1 MPAASGPKRPVK
13 SRCFAEANSFGP
25 AYLCGMRTTLHEDF
39 SIHDRLPKPRW
50 PDLCEAVRQ
59 HSASLDASRRVHVAQ
74 TIDAQYRK
82 CGLEPP
88 ASAFA
93 HFKEGAP
100 TITTGHQ
107 LVLAGGPA
115 FFHYKI
121 WTAIRLARQLMQAG
135 EAQAVVPVFW
145 MASEDHD
152 FDEIAGLPA
161 SPADWG
167 QLREVPPHRV
177 WQPEDLLRGQVAVGR
192 IAVTDGLRQFVET
205 WAEASGWSRAE
216 RDAWSAACAEPATV
230 LADVIRRWVHD
241 LYGREGLLIVD
252 GDDPALKHAASHLF
266 EAEWTGNGIH
276 DAVAMDSQALVDL
289 GKTPPVFPRKSMLFR
304 LEGPAGVRQR
314 LTLEQTTKEP
324 FPGAQ
329 HLSPNAL
336 LRPLYQE
343 FLLQNV
349 AMVGGATECAYW
361 FQLPQAFAQH
371 GLRMPL
377 VWLRD
382 SVTLLSSSSDPTLQP
397 FNPRHPGFRH
407 PEVAEAEWIQ
417 NRRSV
422 SSWQPGREAQ
432 FRALAE
438 LLGEEAAQIDP
449 TLRAAAH
456 AAAARMQKEWRK
468 VEQRMRRAIRR
479 QDAEPM
485 ARFVAA
491 HQLVRP
497 NGIPQERQ
505 WNLFQ
510 LVHGLS
516 STAQP
521 ADLFAAY
528 LEATG
533 QATGPAW
540 LVVTLD

>member
-1 MPAASGPKRPVK
+1 
-13 SRCFAEANSFGP
+13 
-25 AYLCGMRTTLHEDF
+25 MRTTLHEDF
-39 SIHDRLPKPRW
+39 NIHDRLPKPRW
-50 PDLCEAVRQ
+50 PDLCDAVR
-59 HSASLDASRRVHVAQ
+59 HHPASLDASRRVLVAEA
-74 TIDAQYRK
+74 IDAQYRK

-93 HFKEGAP
+93 QFKEGAP

-121 WTAIRLARQLMQAG
+121 WTAIRLARQVMQAG
-135 EAQAVVPVFW
+135 VADSVVPVFW

-161 SPADWG
+161 SPDDWG
-167 QLREVPPHRV
+167 QLRGVPPLRG
-177 WQPEDLLRGQVAVGR
+177 WQPEDPFRGQAAVGR
-192 IAVTDGLRQFVET
+192 ISVTDSLRRFVET
-205 WAEASGWSRAE
+205 WAESAGWSLAE
-216 RDAWSAACAEPATV
+216 REAWSAACAEPATV
-230 LADVIRRWVHD
+230 LADVIRRWVHG
-241 LYGREGLLIVD
+241 LYGGEGLLIID
-252 GDDPALKHAASHLF
+252 GDDPALKRAASFLF

-276 DAVAMDSQALVDL
+276 DAVVLDSQALADL

-304 LEGPAGVRQR
+304 LEGSRGLRQR
-314 LTLEQTTKEP
+314 LTPELTTEEP

-371 GLRMPL
+371 GLSMPL

-382 SVTLLSSSSDPTLQP
+382 SVTLLSPSADQTLHP
-397 FNPRHPGFRH
+397 FTPRDPGFRH
-407 PEVAEAEWIQ
+407 PEAAEAAWIQ
-417 NRRSV
+417 HRLSA
-422 SSWQPGREAQ
+422 STWQAAREAQ

-438 LLGEEAAQIDP
+438 LLGEEAAHIDP
-449 TLRAAAH
+449 TLRGAAH

-516 STAQP
+516 STAEP
-521 ADLFAAY
+521 ADLFSAY
-528 LEATG
+528 LEATA
-533 QATGPAW
+533 QAPGPSW
-540 LVVTLD
+540 VVVTLD